1 MTTPRLIGLTGRAG
15 SGKSTV
21 ARLLCEQQ
29 AFVEVAFAAPI
40 KRALAAMF
48 EFDLPPEIFD
58 DPKWKNSLIPWLQG
72 NSPRRLMQPI
82 PGTAQCNHVVWLRGT
97 SPRRLMQ
104 TLGTGWGRQMIA
116 DDMWLILAER
126 RIAHLTARAER
137 LHISGIVVSD
147 VRYENEAAL
156 VRRLGG
162 TVWHIVRA
170 APPVEAHDSEA
181 GIAAQPGDRTLDNT
195 GSTEQLEIGIDR
207 LLHAAFA
214 LGGNACAIQPT
225 GTRQ

>member
-1 MTTPRLIGLTGRAG
+1 MTRPRLIGLTGRAG

-29 AFVEVAFAAPI
+29 AFVEVAFAAPV
-40 KRALAAMF
+40 KRALAAML
-48 EFDLPPEIFD
+48 DLPPETFD
-58 DPKWKNSLIPWLQG
+58 DPAWKNS
-72 NSPRRLMQPI
+72 PI
-82 PGTAQCNHVVWLRGT
+82 PWLRGT

-116 DDMWLILAER
+116 DDLWLILAER

-162 TVWHIVRA
+162 TVWHLVRA

-207 LLHAAFA
+207 LLHAALA
-214 LGGNACAIQPT
+214 LGGSVIQPT
-225 GTRQ
+225 VTRQ